1 MAERR
6 MFAKTII
13 DSDAFLDMPVATQCL
28 YFHLGMRADDD
39 GVIANPKSIMR
50 MCGAREDDMNLLIAK
65 KFILV
70 INNQII
76 VIKHWKI
83 NNYIQKDRYKQ
94 SNYHELI
101 SQLSLDEN
109 NAYTMNEKNDVYIV
123 DTQVSIGKDRIDNN
137 SITNIN
143 ITNTCDL
150 VSQKPNEN
158 AVISLILNNKNYFNI
173 YQNDI
178 DYYQDLYPAVPILIE
193 LKQMKGWLDSN
204 PSNRK
209 TEKGIKAFITRWLSR
224 KQDKAPRVQ
233 QKDNYSSDGFEGFEM
248 L

>member
-50 MCGAREDDMNLLIAK
+50 ICGAREDDMNLLIAK

-94 SNYHELI
+94 SNYYELI

-109 NAYTMNEKNDVYIV
+109 NAYTMRENNDVYIM
-123 DTQVSIGKDRIDNN
+123 DTQVSIGKDSIDNIC
-137 SITNIN
+137 ITNIN
-143 ITNTCDL
+143 ITNTSEL
-150 VSQKPNEN
+150 VSLTPNEN
-158 AVISLILNNKNYFNI
+158 ALISLILNNKKYFNI
-173 YQNDI
+173 
-178 DYYQDLYPAVPILIE
+178 
-193 LKQMKGWLDSN
+193 
-204 PSNRK
+204 
-209 TEKGIKAFITRWLSR
+209 F
-224 KQDKAPRVQ
+224 
-233 QKDNYSSDGFEGFEM
+233 QKDI
-248 L
+248 